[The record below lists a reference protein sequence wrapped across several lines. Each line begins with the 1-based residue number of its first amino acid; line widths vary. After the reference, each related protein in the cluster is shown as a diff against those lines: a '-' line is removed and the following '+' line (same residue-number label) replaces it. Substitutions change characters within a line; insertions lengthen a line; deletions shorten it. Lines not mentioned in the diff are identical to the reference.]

1 MNAKVKSKL
10 LDIFNSSFSENNN
23 LNKSQNNITLDADIL
38 ERKIKNSS
46 SLPKFPQYNYVN
58 RSLKKDK
65 IKDILN
71 KSLTELGFSNSRNT
85 KSYFDNI
92 NTTTEKYFGGKKQI
106 VVIHKEFD
114 YDNFINKMDEKRK
127 KNNND
132 IFNYNNEFNNNNI
145 INKYS
150 IRKNNNNNNN
160 NTNINN
166 NLRKKICAFVNELQ
180 IENPLK
186 GKSIMNRPM
195 TSFDNNYNNGNYSSP
210 FYQGRINNLTRSN
223 FSNVFNFNPSSSSNK
238 FNYSL
243 KRNNEKYSNDL
254 FNQTIKSSKY
264 SSNNFWKKYDD
275 KDELINN
282 FMKEYEKKKSGNN
295 RKNSLNKINLNF

>member
-10 LDIFNSSFSENNN
+10 LDIFNSSFTENNN
-23 LNKSQNNITLDADIL
+23 LNKSQNNITLDTDIL

-106 VVIHKEFD
+106 VVTHKEFD
-114 YDNFINKMDEKRK
+114 YNNFINKMDEKRK

-160 NTNINN
+160 TNINN

-195 TSFDNNYNNGNYSSP
+195 ATFDNNYNNGNYSSP

-264 SSNNFWKKYDD
+264 SANNFWKKYDD